1 MCLYVQQ
8 FSDVDDQILG
18 EILDHPH
25 TKEVAKN
32 LVETEVYILLNVASC
47 NYAYLCVG
55 TCFLVSTVTCALFD
69 CLSHTLTSLS
79 CSIQFIRVVQCTSI

>member
-1 MCLYVQQ
+1 VQQ

-32 LVETEVYILLNVASC
+32 LVETEVYILVN
-47 NYAYLCVG
+47 
-55 TCFLVSTVTCALFD
+55 
-69 CLSHTLTSLS
+69 
-79 CSIQFIRVVQCTSI
+79 